1 MVKIVIGG
9 VNLRRRLLY
18 KKKRVISV
26 LIIIILILVSG
37 GVLINITQK
46 DKYENEGINMTEED
60 RLIVN
65 KVIELTEEKLGF
77 EYVWGGKGE
86 IMTEERLDELIN
98 YYGESYYP
106 LERETYIGNQAF
118 DCSGLTYWAYK
129 EVTGVEIGYSTY
141 DQEEIL
147 KEYEVSKKDI
157 QPGDLVFTPGHVVLY
172 KGRGEI
178 INAYSKLPYPLGGV
192 KNGKLRLGKDS
203 IIYRPIDYINSLK

>member
-1 MVKIVIGG
+1 MRASYKSK
-9 VNLRRRLLY
+9 RL
-18 KKKRVISV
+18 ISV
-26 LIIIILILVSG
+26 LIIMILILVG
-37 GVLINITQK
+37 LTIILNLNQK

-60 RLIVN
+60 KLIIN

-106 LERETYIGNQAF
+106 LKRETYIGNQAF

-129 EVTGVEIGYSTY
+129 EVTDVEIGYSTY

-147 KEYEVSKKDI
+147 KDHEVSKEDI

-172 KGRGEI
+172 KGKGEI
-178 INAYSKLPYPLGGV
+178 INAYNKMPYPIGGV
-192 KNGKLRLGKDS
+192 KNGSLYLGKDS